1 VNLSTL
7 TISMI
12 ADNHDLILDI
22 TRDNTHD
29 VPDGRNFVIDYEDD
43 GQNEYAGDE
52 ENSTMID
59 EPDRPVLTLNS
70 LQ

>member
-1 VNLSTL
+1 VNVSTP

-22 TRDNTHD
+22 PRDDTND

-43 GQNEYAGDE
+43 G
-52 ENSTMID
+52 
-59 EPDRPVLTLNS
+59 
-70 LQ
+70 

>member
-1 VNLSTL
+1 VNVSAL

-22 TRDNTHD
+22 PRDDTND

-43 GQNEYAGDE
+43 G
-52 ENSTMID
+52 
-59 EPDRPVLTLNS
+59 
-70 LQ
+70 